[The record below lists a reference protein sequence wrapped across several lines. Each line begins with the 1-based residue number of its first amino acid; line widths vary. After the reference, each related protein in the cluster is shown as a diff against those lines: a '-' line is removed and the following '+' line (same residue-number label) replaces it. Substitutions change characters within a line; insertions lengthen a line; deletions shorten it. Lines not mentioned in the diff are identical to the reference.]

1 MRWGAVL
8 TFYFREAALGNKGF
22 KLECIKF
29 QVSSMVWMKNVTC
42 QISKQ
47 RMLPPSSQ
55 QLLQQPW
62 LCTQRGFTTEK
73 SRILTLDG

>member
-29 QVSSMVWMKNVTC
+29 QVSSMV
-42 QISKQ
+42 
-47 RMLPPSSQ
+47 
-55 QLLQQPW
+55 
-62 LCTQRGFTTEK
+62 
-73 SRILTLDG
+73 